1 MVATDYHL
9 INSFGEI
16 TDFSPPRRGNKG
28 RGGNISCMYVP
39 ACPEAFEVHRV
50 NFTDRETEPQKEQ
63 ATFIQGHKA
72 E

>member
-9 INSFGEI
+9 INSLERSQISLLHVEG
-16 TDFSPPRRGNKG
+16 T
-28 RGGNISCMYVP
+28 RGGNISCMYVL